1 MKGFVNEGTEKWARE
16 IYLQQRQFFSQQERE
31 RKENTNASK
40 IKRIQLKHRNS
51 ETHKQIV
58 SRGWLSLDVQT
69 PKSQYADTKIHTSRC
84 SSPPPSRGEVSGRGQ
99 ALSNPDPNPSSYR
112 RKIYKLLIKIRRGKV
127 FGKKINILNGD
138 IYCSFILWLIQ

>member
-1 MKGFVNEGTEKWARE
+1 MKAFVNEETEKWARE
-16 IYLQQRQFFSQQERE
+16 IYLEQRQFFSQQERE

-40 IKRIQLKHRNS
+40 IKTIQLKHRNW
-51 ETHKQIV
+51 ETHKQIF
-58 SRGWLSLDVQT
+58 SRRGLSLDVQT
-69 PKSQYADTKIHTSRC
+69 PKKVNMQIHTSQC

-99 ALSNPDPNPSSYR
+99 ALLNPDPNPSSYR